1 MQQEV
6 LVLSGCSLQPN
17 FLTLQS
23 MIFKQRNLFVIAGPS
38 INAMTEAPH
47 GWAVTEGTNPFRAGQ
62 SVA

>member
-1 MQQEV
+1 
-6 LVLSGCSLQPN
+6 
-17 FLTLQS
+17 